1 MVHLL
6 SSGSIVV
13 KSHTC
18 QVDPLLLGGSIVL
31 SGYIVVKWF
40 NCYHV
45 VSLLSSGSI
54 AVKWFNCFHVVP
66 LLSSGSIAVVVPF
79 LSGPLC

>member
-6 SSGSIVV
+6 SSGSMVV
-13 KSHTC
+13 KLHTC

-31 SGYIVVKWF
+31 SGYIAIKWF

-45 VSLLSSGSI
+45 VLLLSSASF
-54 AVKWFNCFHVVP
+54 AVKWFNCFHMVP
-66 LLSSGSIAVVVPF
+66 LLSSGSIAVK
-79 LSGPLC
+79 